1 MAFKDLLLV
10 LRSFPT
16 PTPDETILRCVD
28 LAAAWGARL
37 SAISFGIVAKASGNP
52 LRHVLID
59 IAATVAAE
67 SNTSAADAERML
79 ATFSN
84 AAQQRN
90 VPGAAILE
98 TCELAQIHQVLV
110 EHARLRDLT
119 ILAVP
124 ADDYL
129 SSYDLNLFAKTM
141 VFDSGRPALVLPKA
155 STDQDSL
162 AFDNIVV
169 AWDGSKPATRAVAD
183 ALPLLRA
190 AKAVR
195 ILTVANK
202 KTVAAVRSAPDLAA
216 HLAVHGIEAVV
227 DSVTSAGRTIDAVFA
242 DYVTLHGAA
251 LVVMGGYGAPRL
263 RKFIL
268 GGATQSLLMNPPT
281 TLFLSH

>member
-10 LRSFPT
+10 LRSYPT
-16 PTPDETILRCVD
+16 PTSDETIARCVD
-28 LAAAWGARL
+28 LAAAWRARL
-37 SAISFGIVAKASGNP
+37 SAISFGIVPKASANP

-59 IAATVAAE
+59 ISATVAAE
-67 SNTSAADAERML
+67 SNTSAADAQRML
-79 ATFSN
+79 ATFRE
-84 AAQQRN
+84 AARQRS
-90 VPGAAILE
+90 VPGVAILE
-98 TCELAQIHQVLV
+98 TCELAAVSQMLV
-110 EHARLRDLT
+110 GHARLRDLT

-155 STDQDSL
+155 STDRDDL
-162 AFDNIVV
+162 AFDTIVV
-169 AWDGSKPATRAVAD
+169 AWDGGKPAVRAVAD

-190 AKAVR
+190 AKMVR

-202 KTVAAVRSAPDLAA
+202 KTAAAVRSAPDLAE

-242 DYVTLHGAA
+242 EYVTSHGAQ
-251 LVVMGGYGAPRL
+251 LIVMGGYGAPRL
-263 RKFIL
+263 RKFIF

-281 TLFLSH
+281 ALFLSH